1 MREFEKEEKKREAA
15 KKMKAQE
22 EEFNQQ
28 KKKVSASPQKPTNKI
43 KPQQSS
49 SYTSF
54 KTPEAEVRQEIQGLA
69 IEFGFS
75 KVRVGRVVKNKV
87 EIVPNPW
94 GEEWTPTILSVT
106 EENEIQIGEETI
118 TNQNKIRIAE
128 TITSPGSQI
137 FKLLLHGKY
146 QVVAPEVVIALFL
159 SRIKTDVE
167 KNIGGSWT
175 RTVISVPLCLTS
187 TQRQGMKN
195 AAKLAGFEEI
205 RLINDTS
212 AAALCFQEMRDH
224 SVDTCVLVGV
234 VHNFDYY
241 FDAALYG
248 WCRIHGSNMEME
260 MIGSCGNLHSTGSP
274 KPGLFESVKI
284 GLTNVMRALT
294 GKQADELRSIFKDM
308 FGMNKDNITASICIN
323 YGTSTEIENLIRHYG
338 RTTENVSISVLGGAA
353 ILAERLSKCSENAP
367 LSTYY
372 IKERATYRFERN
384 SLIPGKTNMPRIFEA
399 YNSIVGAT
407 IFDDHTIG
415 SLSEGQQKIV
425 IWETSQNLRHHV
437 GTIVVEGTDC
447 STFNPRPP
455 EYRVKFSLSN
465 EGIFS
470 IDKVYYKYLA
480 QEHTI
485 QYEWKTPL
493 IPESDLVKSKSFV
506 ESMAKDEKREL
517 LEKTKNELSVITDKI
532 KEGMYKVEGRMIAEK
547 LLREGISE
555 AETMLSHP
563 KTTQEMLN
571 KKLIVLSRLQE
582 KYLSN

>member
-1 MREFEKEEKKREAA
+1 M
-15 KKMKAQE
+15 
-22 EEFNQQ
+22 
-28 KKKVSASPQKPTNKI
+28 
-43 KPQQSS
+43 
-49 SYTSF
+49 
-54 KTPEAEVRQEIQGLA
+54 
-69 IEFGFS
+69 
-75 KVRVGRVVKNKV
+75 VKDKV

-94 GEEWTPTILSVT
+94 GEEWTPTVLSVT
-106 EENEIQIGEETI
+106 EENEVQIGEEI
-118 TNQNKIRIAE
+118 IENKTKIYIAQA
-128 TITSPGSQI
+128 ITSPGSQI
-137 FKLLLHGKY
+137 FQLFLHGKY
-146 QVVAPEVVIALFL
+146 QVVEPEVVIALFL

-167 KNIGGSWT
+167 KSVGGSWT

-187 TQRQGMKN
+187 MQRQGMKN
-195 AAKLAGFEEI
+195 AAKLAGFEYI

-224 SVDTCVLVGV
+224 NVDTCLLVGV
-234 VHNFDYY
+234 VHTFDCY
-241 FDAALYG
+241 FDAALYR

-260 MIGSCGNLHSTGSP
+260 MIGSCGNLHSTGSA
-274 KPGLFESVKI
+274 KHALFESLK
-284 GLTNVMRALT
+284 GGFTNVMRTFA
-294 GKQADELRSIFKDM
+294 GKQADELRFMIRDM
-308 FGMNKDNITASICIN
+308 FRVSRDKIPTNICIN
-323 YGTSTEIENLIRHYG
+323 YGTRIEIENMVKDYG
-338 RTTENVSISVLGGAA
+338 RTTDNTDISVLGGAA
-353 ILAERLSKCSENAP
+353 ILAERLSKCSGNAP
-367 LSTYY
+367 LSTLY
-372 IKERATYRFERN
+372 IKERATYTFERN
-384 SLIPGKTNMPRIFEA
+384 SLYRTNTIFEG
-399 YNSIVGAT
+399 YKSIVGAR
-407 IFDDHTIG
+407 IFEDQTIG

-425 IWETSQNLRHHV
+425 IWETSQNLTHQV

-447 STFNPRPP
+447 STFKPRPP

-517 LEKTKNELSVITDKI
+517 LEKTKNELSVITNKI

-547 LLREGISE
+547 LLREGISD

-571 KKLIVLSRLQE
+571 NKIIVLSRLQE
-582 KYLSN
+582 KYLLI